1 MRKEKLDE
9 LESYIEE
16 LKVKRKTLLDR
27 YGKFLSIERHLVE
40 LNNGEIITREKLV
53 KNGRDG
59 NASIIL
65 PVTDD
70 GNTLLVV
77 QPRVFTRSGVCVEL
91 PAGYVDGNE
100 SYEEAARR
108 ELFEETGYV
117 PAYMQHL
124 GSFYQDQGCSS
135 AFNQAFL
142 ASGCKKIGN
151 QSLDGDEFIRYFECS
166 YDEMLEL
173 VSLGYICDCQSQFT
187 IERSKHYMKKID
199 I

>member
-9 LESYIEE
+9 LTGYIEE
-16 LKVKRKTLLDR
+16 LKVKKRTLLDAH
-27 YGKFLSIERHLVE
+27 GKFLSLERHMIE

-53 KNGRDG
+53 KNGNDG

-65 PVTDD
+65 PVTDE
-70 GNTLLVV
+70 GNTLLIV
-77 QPRVFTRSGVCVEL
+77 QPRVFTQNGVCIEL
-91 PAGYVDGNE
+91 PAGYVDEGE
-100 SYEEAARR
+100 SYEAAARR

-117 PAYMQHL
+117 PSYMQHL
-124 GSFYQDQGCSS
+124 GSFYQDQGCSA

-142 ASGCKKIGN
+142 AKGCKKIGK

-173 VSLGYICDCQSQFT
+173 VNLGYISDCQSQLT
-187 IERSKHYMKKID
+187 IERSRQYMKK
-199 I
+199 